1 MKNHHKK
8 LLRIFAL
15 ILFLGFSLVKWIQNS
30 PGFGAST
37 PKELLFSNTGE
48 IGTLFFGRQAEGR
61 LVIFHE
67 EKFKGKEG
75 SLTLELEG
83 LFPNGLLIFKELDG
97 NLLELR
103 PNLEGNW
110 NSYSPIVVSVKDS
123 DFQRMSEEGE
133 SAWNDYQKDHW
144 KKYAS
149 NFLWVVFLAT
159 VIFTYFKK
167 S

>member
-1 MKNHHKK
+1 MQNHHRKIV
-8 LLRIFAL
+8 RIFAL
-15 ILFLGFSLVKWIQNS
+15 ILFFGFSLVKWIQNS

-37 PKELLFSNTGE
+37 PKELVFTNTGE
-48 IGTLFFGRQAEGR
+48 IGTLFFGIQDEGR

-75 SLTLELEG
+75 NLTLELEG
-83 LFPNGLLIFKELDG
+83 HYPNGLLIFKEIEG
-97 NLLELR
+97 NPVELR
-103 PNLEGNW
+103 PNLEENW
-110 NSYSPIVVSVKDS
+110 NSFSPLVISVKDS
-123 DFQRMSEEGE
+123 DFHQISKEGE
-133 SAWNDYQKDHW
+133 SAWNDYQKDLW
-144 KKYAS
+144 KKYAL